1 MSVSDL
7 TPSTQN
13 YLKEM
18 WLLQEWS
25 DEPITV
31 SGLADRMGLK
41 LSSVSDAM
49 RKLAAEGLVNH
60 APYTPVTLTALG
72 ERHAV
77 DMVRRH
83 RLIETFLVETL
94 GYEWD
99 EVHVEAENLEHA
111 VSDLMIQRMDAFLG
125 HPSRDPHGDPI
136 PQADGTVTQPDARL
150 LHEFAAGESVVVER
164 ISDDNPALLQYLA
177 GKDIGVG
184 SELQLREQ
192 EPFSDT
198 VNFTSGT
205 QPVSLGHWA
214 AGKIWVR
221 QL

>member
-1 MSVSDL
+1 
-7 TPSTQN
+7 
-13 YLKEM
+13 
-18 WLLQEWS
+18 
-25 DEPITV
+25 
-31 SGLADRMGLK
+31 MGLK

-99 EVHVEAENLEHA
+99 EVHAEAENLEHA

-136 PQADGTVTQPDARL
+136 RRLTAPSPNLMPGCCTNLRQARAWWSNASQTTTPPCCSTLPAKTSAW
-150 LHEFAAGESVVVER
+150 AANFSCASR
-164 ISDDNPALLQYLA
+164 N
-177 GKDIGVG
+177 
-184 SELQLREQ
+184 
-192 EPFSDT
+192 PFSDT

>member
-1 MSVSDL
+1 MSVSKL

-18 WLLQEWS
+18 WLMQEWS

-31 SGLADRMGLK
+31 SVLAERMGLK

-60 APYTPVTLTALG
+60 APYTPVTLTEQG
-72 ERHAV
+72 RIHAI

-99 EVHVEAENLEHA
+99 EVHEEAESLEHA
-111 VSDLMIQRMDAFLG
+111 VSDVLIQRMDAFLG
-125 HPSRDPHGDPI
+125 HPTRDPHGDPI
-136 PQADGTVTQPDARL
+136 PLADGTITQPEAALLYEFSAGDA
-150 LHEFAAGESVVVER
+150 VVVER
-164 ISDDNPALLQYLA
+164 ISDDNPELLQFLA
-177 GKDIGVG
+177 GKGIGVG
-184 SELQLREQ
+184 SELKLGEAEPFADTVQLRAGDE
-192 EPFSDT
+192 
-198 VNFTSGT
+198 GL
-205 QPVSLGHWA
+205 SLGHSA
-214 AGKIWVR
+214 ASKIWVR
-221 QL
+221 RL